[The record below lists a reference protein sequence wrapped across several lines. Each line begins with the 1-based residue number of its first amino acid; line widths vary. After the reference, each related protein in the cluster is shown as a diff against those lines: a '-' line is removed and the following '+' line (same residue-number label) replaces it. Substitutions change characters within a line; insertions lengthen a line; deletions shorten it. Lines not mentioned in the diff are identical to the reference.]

1 MKKIFAPLFVF
12 LCLIATVHAQ
22 SLKVTTG
29 NQVKNASTEMVTKP
43 NQSFISIHKE
53 KDSPFEI
60 YQDLLQDQIVIR
72 LKNQFDVLRYE
83 IRDMNGNTIPVKG
96 QQDKNEVHTNLKSLE
111 NGRYQLI
118 VDRNNQKLLTEF
130 FLDRE

>member
-1 MKKIFAPLFVF
+1 MKKIFPPIFF
-12 LCLIATVHAQ
+12 LLGLITTIQAQ
-22 SLKVTTG
+22 NLKVTTG
-29 NQVKNASTEMVTKP
+29 NQVKNVSTEMVTKP
-43 NQSFISIHKE
+43 NQSFVSIHKE

-83 IRDMNGNTIPVKG
+83 IRDMNGNTINVKG
-96 QQDKNEVHTNLKSLE
+96 QQDKNEVHTDLKTLA

-118 VDRNNQKLLTEF
+118 VDRNSQKIFTEF